1 MGTGEEGLGVQPLS
15 PGELSATALPA
26 SRTDWVGRGD
36 GAKVQSQEPMKSM
49 EGDSGEA
56 GERRSIV
63 SRCSTEHSSPSI
75 LKVLASTLTPGPLF
89 QLSPEEPHTEALPDS
104 TTPTSHKSSLALSV
118 LTN

>member
-1 MGTGEEGLGVQPLS
+1 M
-15 PGELSATALPA
+15 
-26 SRTDWVGRGD
+26 GRGD

-104 TTPTSHKSSLALSV
+104 TAPTSHKSSLALSV